1 MPQALLDSNV
11 NVVVERFRKIEQLRA
26 EAQALLAK
34 IQDIY
39 AQMGAVAGGTGKT
52 RGRPRS
58 VATLGTG
65 EKRRGKRGA
74 LKAAIH
80 KVLAN
85 GKPHTTAEV
94 VKQLPKAGYKP
105 HSVPRVLYNAVY
117 LTLGKDKAIKKT
129 PEGFKLQAKK

>member
-1 MPQALLDSNV
+1 MPQALLDTDV
-11 NVVVERFRKIEQLRA
+11 NVVVERFQKIEALRE
-26 EAQALLAK
+26 EAQQLLAK
-34 IQDIY
+34 IRDIY
-39 AQMGAVAGGTGKT
+39 TQIGAVAGGSGKV
-52 RGRPRS
+52 RGSARAS
-58 VATLGTG
+58 QTG

-94 VKQLPKAGYKP
+94 VRQLPKAGYKP